1 MPVRG
6 FVHVRPLLVARSLTF
21 VPDPS
26 EQRLVEVPPERLP
39 GWLARFAERHGEPSV
54 SSNEDGQTVELEA
67 PDGAV
72 ATVEVPFPPLA
83 AGAGSSA
90 DLLAHVGSDR
100 TVGVLLV
107 RRGGYAVGRFVGREL
122 AESKVG
128 SSYVQGRSKA
138 GGWSQQRF
146 ARRRANQARGA
157 YEDAADVAARILLPR
172 AAELAAL
179 VTGGD
184 KAGLRQVL
192 ADPRLEPLR
201 ALVLPRVLSV
211 PDPRLAV
218 LSATPDQF
226 LAVRIRLNASA

>member
-1 MPVRG
+1 MD
-6 FVHVRPLLVARSLTF
+6 
-21 VPDPS
+21 VPA
-26 EQRLVEVPPERLP
+26 ERLP
-39 GWLARFAERHGEPSV
+39 GWLARFAERHGELVFSM
-54 SSNEDGQTVELEA
+54 SQDGQSVELEA
-67 PDGAV
+67 PDGA
-72 ATVEVPFPPLA
+72 AANVEVPYPPLPP
-83 AGAGSSA
+83 GARLPA
-90 DLLAHVGSDR
+90 DLVAHVGMDR

-107 RRGGYAVGRFVGREL
+107 RRGGYAVGRFVGRRL

-128 SSYVQGRSKA
+128 SSYVQGRTKA

-157 YEDAADVAARILLPR
+157 YEDAADVAARLLLPR
-172 AAELAAL
+172 VADLAAL

-201 ALVLPRVLSV
+201 PLALPRVLSV

-226 LAVRIRLNASA
+226 LAVRIWLNAAA

>member
-1 MPVRG
+1 M
-6 FVHVRPLLVARSLTF
+6 
-21 VPDPS
+21 
-26 EQRLVEVPPERLP
+26 EVPAERLP
-39 GWLARFAERHGEPSV
+39 GWLARFAERHGEPTF
-54 SSNEDGQTVELEA
+54 SSSEDRWSVELEA

-72 ATVEVPFPPLA
+72 ATVEVPFPPLPP
-83 AGAGSSA
+83 GADSSSS
-90 DLLAHVGSDR
+90 DLVAHVCRDR
-100 TVGVLLV
+100 SVGVLLV
-107 RRGGYAVGRFVGREL
+107 RRGGYAVGRFVGRQL

-128 SSYVQGRSKA
+128 SSYVQGRTKA

-157 YEDAADVAARILLPR
+157 YEDAADVAARLLVPR
-172 AAELAAL
+172 AARMAAL

-226 LAVRIRLNASA
+226 LAVRIGLNASA